1 MGKSP
6 PRVNRFADL
15 NFQPRFEYGD
25 QAAATQVCGAEDMS
39 ELASGYGRLT
49 NARFPWKIKYDEI
62 LIVLEGELT
71 VHVNG
76 ESLTAGQFDSI
87 WLPKGTS
94 VEYEAENALIVYA
107 IHPANWAEHEN

>member
-49 NARFPWKIKYDEI
+49 NAHFP
-62 LIVLEGELT
+62 
-71 VHVNG
+71 
-76 ESLTAGQFDSI
+76 
-87 WLPKGTS
+87 
-94 VEYEAENALIVYA
+94 
-107 IHPANWAEHEN
+107 

>member
-49 NARFPWKIKYDEI
+49 NAHFPWTIKYDEI

-71 VHVNG
+71 VHAN
-76 ESLTAGQFDSI
+76 STRFTAGPFDSI
-87 WLPKGTS
+87 WLPK
-94 VEYEAENALIVYA
+94 VIELEYEAENALIVSD
-107 IHPANWAEHEN
+107 IHPANWAEA

>member
-1 MGKSP
+1 M
-6 PRVNRFADL
+6 
-15 NFQPRFEYGD
+15 
-25 QAAATQVCGAEDMS
+25 
-39 ELASGYGRLT
+39 
-49 NARFPWKIKYDEI
+49 
-62 LIVLEGELT
+62 LEGELT

>member
-1 MGKSP
+1 MTQSQ
-6 PRVNRFADL
+6 PRVHRFANL
-15 NFQPRFEYGD
+15 QFKPRFEYGD
-25 QAAATQVCGAEDMS
+25 QAAAAQVCGTEDMS

-49 NARFPWKIKYDEI
+49 NARFPWTIKYDEI

-71 VHVNG
+71 VHTNG
-76 ESLTAGQFDSI
+76 TSLTAGQFDSI

-94 VEYEAENALIVYA
+94 LEYEAENALIVYA

>member
-6 PRVNRFADL
+6 PRVHRFADL

-39 ELASGYGRLT
+39 ELASGYGGLT
-49 NARFPWKIKYDEI
+49 NTHFPWTMKYDEI

-71 VHVNG
+71 VHANRTCF
-76 ESLTAGQFDSI
+76 TAGPFDSI
-87 WLPKGTS
+87 WLPKGTEL
-94 VEYEAENALIVYA
+94 EYEAENALIVYA
-107 IHPANWAEHEN
+107 IHPANWAEA